1 MKRIFVFSYY
11 GKETYHTGYYR
22 LLSLANTLS
31 ENFEVYF
38 IYGNIKE
45 VKKGENK
52 ENLTEI
58 PLLYKNGILQKVYF
72 FLQKRSPYSA
82 KLLVILNYLFT
93 KREIFDLQKETL
105 FYFNNSEIKPAKDDI
120 IFTSF
125 PSLSAHNLGY
135 KLKKKYHSKL
145 VLEYRDPGVFG
156 YNLIYENEWMSK
168 VRKLF
173 LKKQEIRNLESADLL
188 LTISDSIK
196 KFFPERYFNNVHVV
210 RNGFNNHKI
219 DSSLIRDNQQKFI
232 LSYLGS
238 IYSSQLED
246 ITFFEAV
253 KEFLVEYKIS
263 PDRFLLKFIGVND
276 RTALNKIII
285 RYGLENYTS
294 ISDKMPIEKAYDELY
309 DSSMFFHLK
318 YGNRKEVIT
327 TKQYEY
333 LAFQKPILLPVSDNG
348 DIAESIKKYNAGYVC
363 NHKKEIIEVLIK
375 SFKNHLEGKP
385 LKINHTKEELYELS
399 RQSQEEKLFKLIN
412 EL

>member
-1 MKRIFVFSYY
+1 MKRIFVFSYH

-22 LLSLANTLS
+22 LLSLANTLA

-38 IYGNIKE
+38 IHGNINE

-52 ENLTEI
+52 ENLIEI
-58 PLLYKNGILQKVYF
+58 PLLYRNGILQKVYA
-72 FLQKRSPYSA
+72 FLKKKSPYSA
-82 KLLVILNYLFT
+82 KLLVIINYLFT

-105 FYFNNSEIKPAKDDI
+105 FYFNKSEIKPAKDDI

-135 KLKKKYHSKL
+135 ELKKKYHSKL

-156 YNLIYENEWMSK
+156 YNLIYENEWMSR
-168 VRKLF
+168 VRKSF

-196 KFFPERYFNNVHVV
+196 KFFPERYYNNVHVV
-210 RNGFNNHKI
+210 GNGFNNHKI
-219 DSSLIRDNQQKFI
+219 DISLIRDNKQKFI

-246 ITFFEAV
+246 LTFFEAV
-253 KEFLVEYKIS
+253 KDFTVKYKVS
-263 PDRFLLKFIGVND
+263 PDRFLLKFIGIND
-276 RTALNKIII
+276 VPVLNKIIT
-285 RYGLENYTS
+285 RFGLENYTS
-294 ISDKMPIEKAYDELY
+294 ILAKMPIEKAYDELY

-333 LAFQKPILLPVSDNG
+333 LAFQKPILLPVSDDG
-348 DIAESIKKYNAGYVC
+348 DIAESIKKYNAGYIC
-363 NHKKEIIEVLIK
+363 NHKKEIIEVLHI

-385 LKINHTKEELYELS
+385 LKINHTAEELYELS
-399 RQSQEEKLFKLIN
+399 RQSQEEKLVNLMN